1 MPKFLTA
8 ALLLCAC
15 FSFSQNISISG
26 KAIDDKTKLPLESAT
41 VYLTRASDSTVVDY
55 TITDKSGV
63 FLLKTRKSE
72 KPHMLKVSFIG
83 YADYAREEKS
93 LSANIDIGVVNM
105 KETGNNLKEIVLQS
119 EAPPIRVKNDT
130 LEFNASSFKLRP
142 DANVEALLK
151 QLPGVEI
158 DDQGKITVNGK
169 EVNQILVNGK
179 PFFDKDGKIALQN
192 LPSDIV
198 NKVQVTDS
206 KTKAEEISGKTASS
220 DNASINLT
228 IDQDKNK
235 GLFGKFTGGY
245 GSNDRFQSSMLLN
258 YFKDQRKVSVLASAN
273 NINST
278 GFSMNEIFDNMGG
291 GRNYSVWS
299 NDDGSFGING
309 MQFGGGRG
317 ITRSTIVGANYADQ
331 FFKKLDT
338 NASYFYTGASTE
350 NHNVTHALNLL
361 PEGNF
366 TTDSDSRTKDIRWA
380 HNFNA
385 LLEYKIDST
394 ATLTFN
400 PKYIRSFTSSKARTV
415 QSSHDASGNLL
426 NESQAN
432 TQSDANKNEF
442 QDSFYFYK
450 SFKRKGRSV
459 GAGFDNENSSQDSF
473 DLNRSQTTFYNDT
486 DGDGIPD
493 TPKQDNRDQI
503 KRMRTVRDHYSGNIE
518 YNEPIADSLSVSV
531 QLQFE
536 HERNTD
542 YKRTFDFQG
551 GGYTAFNDSLS
562 SVMRGQIMRFSPG
575 AGLVFQRKKF
585 NFNVYGYT
593 RISEFDADG
602 FYLGQATSR
611 NRNYLLPSANAY
623 ISYKFSKSRSLW
635 VYYNAD
641 VDFPDAYQVLPIA
654 NYSNPLVTFVG
665 NPSLDPSLHQNVYL
679 NFRDYD
685 YTTKSGYTIYAGG
698 NYFNRSIAGSTT
710 YDESRKR
717 TVTYRNVFG
726 TYNSWFG
733 GNWSKSLKKEANTYK
748 LSLGLNMGLNR
759 DKGFIDSEQFS
770 ARSLRMTPKVNFNYD
785 YGELLSINPSYS
797 YTFNESF
804 YDNYTVNRAT
814 NFVHD
819 VKLQATAYWPKHV
832 VFGNDVSYRYNSNI
846 ASGFRKDFYLWNV
859 SLGYNFFHD
868 QLLAKAMVYD
878 LLDQNQGTSRTVSA
892 TSIREEEN
900 IVLKR
905 YLMFSLTYKLQKF
918 GGKKKEESHFWW
930 QDD

>member
-1 MPKFLTA
+1 
-8 ALLLCAC
+8 
-15 FSFSQNISISG
+15 
-26 KAIDDKTKLPLESAT
+26 
-41 VYLTRASDSTVVDY
+41 
-55 TITDKSGV
+55 
-63 FLLKTRKSE
+63 
-72 KPHMLKVSFIG
+72 
-83 YADYAREEKS
+83 
-93 LSANIDIGVVNM
+93 
-105 KETGNNLKEIVLQS
+105 
-119 EAPPIRVKNDT
+119 
-130 LEFNASSFKLRP
+130 
-142 DANVEALLK
+142 
-151 QLPGVEI
+151 
-158 DDQGKITVNGK
+158 
-169 EVNQILVNGK
+169 
-179 PFFDKDGKIALQN
+179 
-192 LPSDIV
+192 
-198 NKVQVTDS
+198 
-206 KTKAEEISGKTASS
+206 
-220 DNASINLT
+220 
-228 IDQDKNK
+228 
-235 GLFGKFTGGY
+235 
-245 GSNDRFQSSMLLN
+245 
-258 YFKDQRKVSVLASAN
+258 
-273 NINST
+273 
-278 GFSMNEIFDNMGG
+278 MGG

-331 FFKKLDT
+331 FFKKLDA

-350 NHNVTHALNLL
+350 NHNVTHSLNLL
-361 PEGNF
+361 PDGNF

-394 ATLTFN
+394 ATISIN
-400 PKYIRSFTSSKARTV
+400 PKYIRSFTSSKADAA
-415 QSSHDASGNLL
+415 QSSQDESGNLL
-426 NESQAN
+426 NQSQAH

-459 GAGFDNENSSQDSF
+459 GVGFDNENSSEDSF

-486 DGDGIPD
+486 DADGIPD
-493 TPKQDNRDQI
+493 TPTQDDRDQI
-503 KRMRTVRDHYSGNIE
+503 KRMRAVRDHYSANIE
-518 YNEPIADSLSVSV
+518 YNEPVADSLSLSL

-536 HERNTD
+536 HEGNAD
-542 YKRTFDFQG
+542 YQRTFDFDG

-562 SVMRGQIMRFSPG
+562 TVMRSRLTRVSPG

-585 NFNVYGYT
+585 NFNAYAYT

-602 FYLGQATSR
+602 MYLGQASVR
-611 NRNYLLPSANAY
+611 NRHYILPSGNAY

-635 VYYNAD
+635 IYYNAESN
-641 VDFPDAYQVLPIA
+641 FPEAYQVLPIA
-654 NYSNPLVTFVG
+654 NYSNPLITFVG
-665 NPSLDPSLHQNVYL
+665 NPALDPKLQQYAYL
-679 NFRDYD
+679 NYRDYD

-698 NYFNRSIAGSTT
+698 NYFDRSVAASTT

-717 TVTYRNVFG
+717 TITYRNVSG

-759 DKGFIDSEQFS
+759 DKGFIDSEPFS
-770 ARSLRMTPKVNFNYD
+770 ARSVRMTPRVNFNYD

-804 YDNYTVNRAT
+804 YDNYTVDRAT

-819 VKLQATAYWPKHV
+819 FKLQTTAYWPKHV
-832 VFGNDVSYRYNSNI
+832 VFGNDLSYRYNSNI
-846 ASGFRKDFYLWNV
+846 ASGFKKDFYLWNV

-878 LLDQNQGTSRTVSA
+878 LLDQNQGTSRTVTA

-900 IVLKR
+900 VVLQR
-905 YLMFSLTYKLQKF
+905 YVMFSLTYKLQKF
-918 GGKKKEESHFWW
+918 AGKKKEESHFWW